1 MGNNQNNKKKS
12 KENDKNNIT
21 KDICKYYILFIGKI
35 EFKDNTN
42 LIQRI
47 EEGQYIDKNKKY
59 IKKIVYE
66 KDNKEFILYLIDSNA
81 TFEESEINDKE
92 IEIAKIVKEFYFNAD
107 CIIMGYDI
115 NNKQSFE
122 EMKTNW
128 NIKIKDK
135 IKTDLIYLLE
145 NKTDLKD
152 NIEVTENEG
161 KEFADKNNI
170 KYFQIAD
177 KEKDIK
183 NLMYDIKMSI
193 EKIDYNSVK
202 LDGNPSKSKYKIS
215 FIGDSEVGTKT
226 SLIKRLIYDKFNQD
240 YDQTYGAQYYPKIIK
255 FKNGKEIIMNLW
267 DNPGMEKLRPLVKI
281 IIKESDA
288 VILGYDITKRESYD
302 SIKNFWY
309 KISKDNSYTDLIYLI
324 ASKIDLY
331 EKVVEGFGAKN
342 YAEEN
347 NMRYCMISCKNS
359 WEVKEFENDL
369 ITQLIK
375 KHVHDNDDNLRNILL
390 KINKN

>member
-1 MGNNQNNKKKS
+1 MN
-12 KENDKNNIT
+12 
-21 KDICKYYILFIGKI
+21 
-35 EFKDNTN
+35 
-42 LIQRI
+42 RI
-47 EEGQYIDKNKKY
+47 RDH
-59 IKKIVYE
+59 
-66 KDNKEFILYLIDSNA
+66 L
-81 TFEESEINDKE
+81 
-92 IEIAKIVKEFYFNAD
+92 
-107 CIIMGYDI
+107 
-115 NNKQSFE
+115 
-122 EMKTNW
+122 
-128 NIKIKDK
+128 
-135 IKTDLIYLLE
+135 
-145 NKTDLKD
+145 
-152 NIEVTENEG
+152 
-161 KEFADKNNI
+161 
-170 KYFQIAD
+170 
-177 KEKDIK
+177 
-183 NLMYDIKMSI
+183 
-193 EKIDYNSVK
+193 
-202 LDGNPSKSKYKIS
+202 
-215 FIGDSEVGTKT
+215 
-226 SLIKRLIYDKFNQD
+226 LIKRLIYDKFNQD
-240 YDQTYGAQYYPKIIK
+240 YVQTYGSQNYPKIIK

-324 ASKIDLY
+324 ANKIDLY

>member
-59 IKKIVYE
+59 IKKIFYE

-226 SLIKRLIYDKFNQD
+226 SLIKRLIYDKSNQD
-240 YDQTYGAQYYPKIIK
+240 YGQTFISQYYPKIIK

-267 DNPGMEKLRPLVKI
+267 DNPGMEKLRPLVKLF
-281 IIKESDA
+281 IKCSDA

-309 KISKDNSYTDLIYLI
+309 TISKDNSYTDLIYLV
-324 ASKIDLY
+324 ANKIDLY
-331 EKVVEGFGAKN
+331 EKIVEGFGAKN
-342 YAEEN
+342 YA
-347 NMRYCMISCKNS
+347 
-359 WEVKEFENDL
+359 
-369 ITQLIK
+369 
-375 KHVHDNDDNLRNILL
+375 
-390 KINKN
+390 